1 MEKGLE
7 GDTHNVTVF
16 IFFFSL
22 LDRFTK
28 SKYEFQDKKK
38 DDRGTINLGVSIH
51 VCYGKRKGKSEVTQ
65 SNC

>member
-7 GDTHNVTVF
+7 GDTHDGTVF

-38 DDRGTINLGVSIH
+38 DDRGIINLGVRIH
-51 VCYGKRKGKSEVTQ
+51 ACYGKRKGEIRSHPK
-65 SNC
+65 